1 MDDILRRSIE
11 THMSGADRYVLDEY
25 VSVLKRFRDKSP
37 VICNLFIPDIEDIIK
52 IAEKHKQLKF
62 LQREIE
68 SEQESINSYRVSI
81 KDRQNII
88 KTLLKQMQDTIVE

>member
-1 MDDILRRSIE
+1 
-11 THMSGADRYVLDEY
+11 MSGADRYVLDEY